1 MGNNIFKICLLALV
15 FMGFTSH
22 GANRFF
28 AQDADSLSTRIVKD
42 QNYTFVDGEEIVYK
56 LFYKMG
62 FIWLS
67 AGEVV
72 FTVQDVGDQFHF
84 SAVGTTYPGYEWF
97 FKVRDYYDSYV
108 DKETLLPDTS
118 IRDISEGTY
127 TLYDKVVFDKENN
140 VATSYRGRS
149 KDKAVAKEVMVDD
162 YIHDMLSSIYYV
174 RNMDLNNME
183 MGESFPMNIFL
194 DKKTYKLDINYNG
207 KEKGQKIH
215 GLGKFNTIKLSP
227 QLIAGQVFEEGS
239 VMDIYVSDDGNR
251 VPLMITSPVSVG
263 SIRAVLKSHSGL
275 KYGLTEAKK

>member
-1 MGNNIFKICLLALV
+1 MGNNIFKICLLAFV
-15 FMGFTSH
+15 FMGFTSP
-22 GANRFF
+22 GDQQFF
-28 AQDADSLSTRIVKD
+28 AQEKDSSSINYTSD
-42 QNYTFVDGEEIVYK
+42 YTFVDGEEIVYK
-56 LFYKMG
+56 LYYKMG

-67 AGEVV
+67 AGEVA
-72 FTVQDVGDQFHF
+72 FTVQDEGDQFHF
-84 SAVGTTYPGYEWF
+84 SAVGKTYPGYEWF

-108 DKETLLPDTS
+108 DKETLLPNTS

-140 VATSYRGRS
+140 VATSFRGRS

-174 RNMDLNNME
+174 RNMELNNMQV
-183 MGESFPMNIFL
+183 GDSFPVNIFL
-194 DKKTYKLDINYNG
+194 DKKTYKLNINYNG

-239 VMDIYVSDDGNR
+239 EMDIYVSDDGNR
-251 VPLMITSPVSVG
+251 LPLMITSPVSVG
-263 SIRAVLKSHSGL
+263 SIRAVLKSHKGL
-275 KYGLTEAKK
+275 KYEMTENKK